1 MAIVKLKPTCKDY
14 LWGGDRLIKEYN
26 KDFSGTRLAETWEL
40 SCHPDGPSFIASG
53 PDAGMTLSAYIE
65 KHERRILGA
74 NCQIFQEFP
83 IIAKFIDARDDLSI
97 QVHPNNMDAVE
108 KEHQYGK
115 SEMWYVLEADPG
127 AYLYYGFTH
136 PITKEEYRRRIEE
149 NTLEEVLNA
158 VPVKKGDLFYIPA
171 GTVHAICKGIV
182 IAEIQQNSNV
192 TYRVYDH
199 GRVGPDGKPR
209 QLHID
214 KAVEVSKLELP
225 CTKYNFGGHL
235 VRSAY
240 FTVDR
245 FDAPCQIS
253 TDEESF
259 TSLLVLDGAGA
270 VSCGDDVLQCKKGD
284 SLFITADSGMSYL
297 SGNLQVLCT
306 RIGTI

>member
-1 MAIVKLKPTCKDY
+1 
-14 LWGGDRLIKEYN
+14 
-26 KDFSGTRLAETWEL
+26 
-40 SCHPDGPSFIASG
+40 
-53 PDAGMTLSAYIE
+53 
-65 KHERRILGA
+65 
-74 NCQIFQEFP
+74 
-83 IIAKFIDARDDLSI
+83 
-97 QVHPNNMDAVE
+97 
-108 KEHQYGK
+108 
-115 SEMWYVLEADPG
+115 MWYVLEADPG

>member
-1 MAIVKLKPTCKDY
+1 MNEIAMMKARRAAISTLKY
-14 LWGGDRLIKEYN
+14 ALLIFAAFVALVPIVSCVVTAFKTPEEYATTSVMTSPQN
-26 KDFSGTRLAETWEL
+26 WLNFSN
-40 SCHPDGPSFIASG
+40 FITAWQ
-53 PDAGMTLSAYIE
+53 
-65 KHERRILGA
+65 KA
-74 NCQIFQEFP
+74 N
-83 IIAKFIDARDDLSI
+83 
-97 QVHPNNMDAVE
+97 M
-108 KEHQYGK
+108 GK

-284 SLFITADSGMSYL
+284 SLFITTDSGMSYL